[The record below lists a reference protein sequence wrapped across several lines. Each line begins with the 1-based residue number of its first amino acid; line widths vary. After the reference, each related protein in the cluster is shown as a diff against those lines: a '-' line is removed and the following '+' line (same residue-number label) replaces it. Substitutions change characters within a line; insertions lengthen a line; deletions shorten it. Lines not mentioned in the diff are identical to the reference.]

1 MSWSLG
7 IESGPNWQFTGFV
20 CVSFGSCV
28 FFSEWGGGGV
38 GVWGVGFGVSG
49 SFGLDSSRLRLAGRL
64 NGDST
69 RALGN

>member
-1 MSWSLG
+1 MG
-7 IESGPNWQFTGFV
+7 
-20 CVSFGSCV
+20 
-28 FFSEWGGGGV
+28 GGGGV